1 MKIGLLGYGKMG
13 KAIERTALSQGHKIV
28 FALSGEKI
36 PDAEQLKN
44 ADVCIEFTG
53 PESAFNN
60 IKNCIEAGVPII
72 SGTTGWL
79 NKMDEIEKLCQEK
92 KGAFFYASNFSLGV
106 NIFFTLNKELARI
119 MNKFEQYN
127 VTMEEIHHT
136 QKRDAPSGTAITILE
151 GLTENLNSK
160 NAWHLGHQIVDKS
173 ISVSVKRID
182 PTPGTHSVNYS
193 TNTDSIEIKHT
204 AHSRD
209 GFVQGAITSAQWLIG
224 KTGVFNMQDLLKF

>member
-1 MKIGLLGYGKMG
+1 MKIGLIGYGKMG
-13 KAIERTALSQGHKIV
+13 QALERMALSQGHEVV
-28 FALSGEKI
+28 FAKGGDKI
-36 PDAEQLKN
+36 PNAEELQK
-44 ADVCIEFTG
+44 ADVCVEFTG
-53 PESAFNN
+53 PESAFEN
-60 IKNCIEAGVPII
+60 IKTCLEAGVPVV

-79 NKMDEIEKLCQEK
+79 DKMDEIKNLCQEK
-92 KGAFFYASNFSLGV
+92 NGAFFYASNFSLGV

-119 MNKFEQYN
+119 MNQFEQYN

-136 QKRDAPSGTAITILE
+136 QKKDAPSGTAITILD
-151 GLTENLNSK
+151 GITENINRK
-160 NAWHLGHQIVDKS
+160 NVWHLDHELIENS

-209 GFVQGAITSAQWLIG
+209 GFVQGAILSAQWLIG
-224 KTGVFNMQDLLKF
+224 KTGVFGMQDLLKF